1 MLNKLKVGQ
10 KILAI
15 VMLVATVLAALLL
28 ISYFSF
34 LELRRGLEEV
44 KSEGLPNAL
53 VAKDM
58 QMQVVQIQQWLTD
71 ISATRGQDGLDD
83 GFKEADKAHQAF
95 LAGLARIRASYVD
108 EKDSIGI
115 AQADRL
121 KEHMAVWYV
130 TGKKMAQAY
139 IEGGAPAGN
148 QLMGEFDKVSTQLQ
162 EALEPVIATQVEEAS
177 RELDLAVQEAGKVQ
191 MMTLAGIVI
200 AVVVLTLGGQYL
212 ARGVAGP
219 LNRMSALMADL
230 VARKDFS
237 VRLEANGEDEIAHA
251 SRSFNQ
257 LVAMLRTMLQELN
270 QDVHRLD
277 DTRAAQDV
285 VGASSQHSEEGG
297 RVIGAAVD
305 DMQKITTAVQQ
316 VSDVIGTLGEQTER
330 ISNIVNVIREV
341 ADQTNL
347 LALNAAIEAA
357 RAGEQG
363 RGFAVVAD
371 EVRKLAE
378 RTAAATGEIATM
390 IAAIQDSAHIAVGR
404 MGEAVKEANAG
415 AHLAQDAG
423 QSIRAIR
430 DGANR
435 VATAFQ
441 DIAHSITEQSA
452 AGQLIAQ
459 QVEQVARASDEN
471 SGAVGHTAEAAHTLE
486 ALSHD
491 MRQRIDQFKV

>member
-1 MLNKLKVGQ
+1 
-10 KILAI
+10 
-15 VMLVATVLAALLL
+15 
-28 ISYFSF
+28 
-34 LELRRGLEEV
+34 
-44 KSEGLPNAL
+44 
-53 VAKDM
+53 
-58 QMQVVQIQQWLTD
+58 
-71 ISATRGQDGLDD
+71 
-83 GFKEADKAHQAF
+83 
-95 LAGLARIRASYVD
+95 
-108 EKDSIGI
+108 
-115 AQADRL
+115 
-121 KEHMAVWYV
+121 MA
-130 TGKKMAQAY
+130 
-139 IEGGAPAGN
+139 E
-148 QLMGEFDKVSTQLQ
+148 
-162 EALEPVIATQVEEAS
+162 
-177 RELDLAVQEAGKVQ
+177 
-191 MMTLAGIVI
+191 
-200 AVVVLTLGGQYL
+200 
-212 ARGVAGP
+212 
-219 LNRMSALMADL
+219 L

-237 VRLEANGEDEIAHA
+237 VQLEANGSDEIAHA

-257 LVAMLRTMLQELN
+257 LVAMLRTMLQDLN

-277 DTRAAQDV
+277 DTAAELAAAIGQSSHSSAETSQSASAMAAAVEQMSVSLDQMRDNTRAAQEV

-378 RTAAATGEIATM
+378 RTATATGEIATM
-390 IAAIQDSAHIAVGR
+390 IAAIQDSSHIAVGR
-404 MGEAVKEANAG
+404 MGEAVKQANAG
-415 AHLAQDAG
+415 AHLAKDAG
-423 QSIRAIR
+423 QSIDAIR

-435 VATAFQ
+435 VAAAFQ

-486 ALSHD
+486 VLSHE